1 MVQMIMANRLYETAQ
16 AALTHAMGA
25 LGVARKR
32 LSPEIVMDAVRLIAG
47 HHAGQVV
54 TTGVGKSA
62 LVAQRIAA
70 TLRVVGVRAWFLHP
84 LEALHGD
91 LGGMNTAEDVLLV
104 CSRSGE
110 SEELRGLLDYAK
122 EWVVPVIAITSG
134 EGSMLARA
142 AQVILSH
149 GGEEACPFNLT
160 PTSSVTAAGA
170 LGDALAMALQSYLGF
185 SAKNFQDLHGN
196 GTLGRR
202 LTLKVKDVMVTWPHY
217 IGIVRPDD
225 SILEGMMTLARKRG
239 TLVVIDSGE
248 TEKFLGV
255 VTAGDVARFL
265 DTEFR
270 PVSSHPAA
278 GRKEWLDLPL
288 STIMTRD
295 PHVIAPGVLVV
306 AAIELMQMEGVMA
319 LPVLD
324 DGCVMGMIHLHDALR
339 ARVQ

>member
-1 MVQMIMANRLYETAQ
+1 MTTEEERQLELLQNLADSAQ
-16 AALTHAMGA
+16 QIVPFLRMRMRQ
-25 LGVARKR
+25 ARIWT
-32 LSPEIVMDAVRLIAG
+32 PEIEETFKRYAFAHKAAHTPDEE
-47 HHAGQVV
+47 
-54 TTGVGKSA
+54 KSA
-62 LVAQRIAA
+62 WEQM
-70 TLRVVGVRAWFLHP
+70 
-84 LEALHGD
+84 GD
-91 LGGMNTAEDVLLV
+91 LNWLDYVTRNIHLV
-104 CSRSGE
+104 RRSGE

-122 EWVVPVIAITSG
+122 EWAVPVLAITSG

-306 AAIELMQMEGVMA
+306 TAIELMRMEGVMA